1 MSFREKTAWGMGL
14 ILILAGAWY
23 FSNVVSVS
31 NALGHT
37 SPPDLRFFIGYVILV
52 VITSIIVNVILA
64 IMSGKEA
71 NAPADE
77 REKAI
82 LDKAGH
88 WSGYVLAVGAFGGL
102 WHFGWLGDGN
112 LMFHIIFGALML
124 SQIAEYAFQIFL
136 FRRGV

>member
-23 FSNVVSVS
+23 FAKVVSVS
-31 NALGHT
+31 QALGHT
-37 SPPDLRFFIGYVILV
+37 SPPELSFFIGYVILV
-52 VITSIIVNVILA
+52 VIASITVNVMLA
-64 IMSGKEA
+64 AASGKEA

-88 WSGYVLAVGAFGGL
+88 WSGYLLALGAFAGL
-102 WHFGWLGDGN
+102 WHYGWLGDGN
-112 LMFHIIFGALML
+112 LLFHVIFGALML

-136 FRRGV
+136 YRRGV

>member
-23 FSNVVSVS
+23 FSKVVSLS
-31 NALGHT
+31 TALGHT
-37 SPPDLRFFIGYVILV
+37 SPPDLHFFIGYVVLV
-52 VITSIIVNVILA
+52 VIASIVVNVTLA
-64 IMSGKEA
+64 VTSGKEA
-71 NAPADE
+71 SVPVDE

-88 WSGYVLAVGAFGGL
+88 WSGYVLALGAFSGL
-102 WHFGWLGDGN
+102 WHFGWQDDGN
-112 LMFHIIFGALML
+112 MLFHVIFGSLML

-136 FRRGV
+136 YRRGV

>member
-37 SPPDLRFFIGYVILV
+37 SPPDLRFFISYVILV

-136 FRRGV
+136 YRRGV

>member
-23 FSNVVSVS
+23 FSKVVSVS
-31 NALGHT
+31 TALGHT
-37 SPPDLRFFIGYVILV
+37 SPPDLRFFIGYVTLV
-52 VITSIIVNVILA
+52 VITSIIVNVMLA

-88 WSGYVLAVGAFGGL
+88 WAGYVLAVGAFGGL

-112 LMFHIIFGALML
+112 LMFHIVFGSLML

-136 FRRGV
+136 YRRGV